1 MKKILS
7 LLMLTACILAAC
19 TSVDDTLKPSDDIY
33 VSVLE
38 TQDTVRV
45 IPGDTVHFHFMVSTN
60 NGAITRIEFVSDE
73 SIIEGHPEK
82 MTFSLIDT
90 TMVLTANT
98 EGYLSREVSS
108 LIVDYPCYVKSNPA
122 ILGNTQQIT
131 FRATNKQGNRG
142 ENYIRFRGYNTKKY
156 STRVTLINNYSASGK
171 SRFFSL
177 PNYRAYTENSFLRED
192 TVIDG
197 AEEIKQNISLVFR
210 YNSSGDYHMY
220 SPANPELQT
229 YLESI
234 GITGYNAEEMNP
246 STFYRI
252 EGVGGHQLNDSI
264 ANETD
269 TTKKLALINRRK
281 TLDTEWFDTV
291 DDAYLEQLD
300 FSQAADYIE
309 VTGGF
314 YAIRTDDG
322 RHGIIWV
329 SYPNVFDN
337 PIPITIERGIYQA
350 VSTE

>member
-73 SIIEGHPEK
+73 SIIEGHPEN

-108 LIVDYPCYVKSNPA
+108 LIVDYPCYVKPNPA
-122 ILGNTQQIT
+122 ILGGTQQIT

-142 ENYIRFRGYNTKKY
+142 ENYIRFRGYNSRKNIT
-156 STRVTLINNYSASGK
+156 TLRLIGDYQAKGK
-171 SRFFSL
+171 SRFVSL
-177 PNYRAYTENSFLRED
+177 DDYRAYNENQFLHED
-192 TVIDG
+192 TIVESDAVIKDK
-197 AEEIKQNISLVFR
+197 IDLVV
-210 YNSSGDYHMY
+210 
-220 SPANPELQT
+220 
-229 YLESI
+229 
-234 GITGYNAEEMNP
+234 GITGYQAGEMHA
-246 STFYRI
+246 SSFYRI